1 MKEEAS
7 TKEKILAAAKTLFV
21 ANGFAGTSVGN
32 IAKLAGVNHSLI
44 FHHYKN
50 KAQLWV
56 AVKQDI
62 VQQSDNEAKKFDFEH
77 LSWEACLQELFKRNL
92 DFYRHNPDLIRMINW
107 QRLEKESN
115 HQIGITQSADME
127 AWIKLIHGYQIKGEI
142 GEKYQPEWIV
152 TLILSIISSTALDPN
167 IFISEEQEYRNYID
181 FCISMLN
188 RAFRKQ

>member
-1 MKEEAS
+1 MKEEIS

-21 ANGFAGTSVGN
+21 TNGFAGTSMGN
-32 IAKLAGVNHSLI
+32 IAKLAEVNHSLI

-50 KAQLWV
+50 KEQLWL

-62 VQQSDNEAKKFDFEH
+62 VRRSNNEAEKFDFEG
-77 LSWEACLQELFKRNL
+77 LTWEECLRELFKRNL
-92 DFYRHNPDLIRMINW
+92 SFYRNNTDLIRMLNW

-127 AWIKLIHGYQIKGEI
+127 NWVKLIRSYQVKGAVNK
-142 GEKYQPEWIV
+142 KYKPEWIV

-167 IFISEEQEYRNYID
+167 IFINEEKEYKNYID
-181 FCISMLN
+181 FCIDILN
-188 RAFRKQ
+188 KALEK